1 MRIPRKLD
9 TDRLI
14 IRRYTEDDL
23 EGLHQFLNN
32 RDVIGLTDMPSNMSM
47 KETEAFLLMLIDS
60 YTTEEP
66 VAAMA
71 ICLKESGKSDRFLRD
86 LLLLISQMIHRYIMH
101 LNLSSGTTDL
111 QPRPWRNSLNIWCLF
126 WILTGSAIYCHPEN
140 TASIN
145 LAKRIGMQWQSIVQK
160 KTRDTHYFLLTRENY
175 LSGNKV

>member
-47 KETEAFLLMLIDS
+47 KETEAFLLMLINS
-60 YTTEEP
+60 YSTEEP

-71 ICLKESGKSDRFLRD
+71 ICLKESGKVIGSCGFAAVDFSNDTQIYYALEPEFRNNGFATEAMEKLIEYMVLVLDIDR
-86 LLLLISQMIHRYIMH
+86 I
-101 LNLSSGTTDL
+101 
-111 QPRPWRNSLNIWCLF
+111 C
-126 WILTGSAIYCHPEN
+126 IYCHPEN